1 MFHCYQ
7 SVCKFTEV
15 TKGYSQH
22 TAAHWGPQTVLEDDI
37 PWLRE
42 ASIDNH
48 VSTPAKHWLCG
59 SHSGA
64 CNCEETSLL
73 SEIWWSNKDWMPQL
87 CTYVVGDF
95 HLEMVGTS
103 VHLNIMLMVMFM
115 VQSKFMNA
123 SNKVKTYKSSTWFQ
137 GANTTLQQTYSCLSK
152 NSAASLPPFH
162 PSFKTSRP
170 VTEGQQKQ
178 LSKGRAKKKLR
189 HTFWPPLITRP
200 SVPPE
205 SPENKRLRRAGLKSC
220 WSATKGMVPINRT
233 RCVGTIFNVPLKII
247 QGVCRI
253 IDRFMFR
260 RIKSFCH
267 STSEILSSKPVNH
280 NPVIYDFA
288 FWGCKRRTVFRWI
301 CVCVCVCHRRIP
313 RLPKKVLITSL
324 VQIC

>member
-87 CTYVVGDF
+87 YTYVVGDF

-123 SNKVKTYKSSTWFQ
+123 SNKVKTYKSSTWISRGQCHTPTNIFMFVQ
-137 GANTTLQQTYSCLSK
+137 KIRCISST
-152 NSAASLPPFH
+152 LPPFVQNFL
-162 PSFKTSRP
+162 PSHWRAAKTA
-170 VTEGQQKQ
+170 V
-178 LSKGRAKKKLR
+178 KG
-189 HTFWPPLITRP
+189 
-200 SVPPE
+200 
-205 SPENKRLRRAGLKSC
+205 
-220 WSATKGMVPINRT
+220 KG
-233 RCVGTIFNVPLKII
+233 
-247 QGVCRI
+247 
-253 IDRFMFR
+253 
-260 RIKSFCH
+260 
-267 STSEILSSKPVNH
+267 
-280 NPVIYDFA
+280 
-288 FWGCKRRTVFRWI
+288 
-301 CVCVCVCHRRIP
+301 
-313 RLPKKVLITSL
+313 
-324 VQIC
+324 

>member
-1 MFHCYQ
+1 M
-7 SVCKFTEV
+7 CKFTEV

-59 SHSGA
+59 SDSGA

-87 CTYVVGDF
+87 YTYVVGDF

-115 VQSKFMNA
+115 VQSKFMNV
-123 SNKVKTYKSSTWFQ
+123 SNKVKTYKSSTWISRGQCHTPTNIF
-137 GANTTLQQTYSCLSK
+137 LCPK
-152 NSAASLPPFH
+152 NPLHLFH
-162 PSFKTSRP
+162 PSTLQFKTSRP

-247 QGVCRI
+247 QAICRI
-253 IDRFMFR
+253 IDR
-260 RIKSFCH
+260 
-267 STSEILSSKPVNH
+267 
-280 NPVIYDFA
+280 
-288 FWGCKRRTVFRWI
+288 
-301 CVCVCVCHRRIP
+301 
-313 RLPKKVLITSL
+313 
-324 VQIC
+324 